1 VTGLDATPLERVAR
15 PSPRRRYRL
24 WGALMAGIVIL
35 ILLIVTLRQPLL
47 AGLGES
53 LVVSDP
59 LEHADLIYVLGGDFW
74 GSRVLLGARLGSQGW
89 APKVLLAGSQYSGA
103 GDPNSYASDLAVDFA
118 VKHGYSRSLFVPV
131 RIEARSTIDEA
142 LVVRPLFHRLGA
154 KRIMLVTSNF
164 HSRRALQVFRLF
176 LPEFDF
182 RVEGSVDDSFDPE
195 AWWKKPEERH
205 LLFSEYEKMMGTPLV
220 RAGLIPR

>member
-1 VTGLDATPLERVAR
+1 VTGLDATTVERVAR
-15 PSPRRRYRL
+15 PIPRRRYRL
-24 WGALMAGIVIL
+24 LAALSAGIL
-35 ILLIVTLRQPLL
+35 ILLILLTFRQPLL
-47 AGLGES
+47 AALGES

-89 APKVLLAGSQYSGA
+89 APKVLLGGSLYSGGGYVNA
-103 GDPNSYASDLAVDFA
+103 YASDLAVDFA
-118 VKHGYSRSLFVPV
+118 VKQGYSRNLFMPVPIV
-131 RIEARSTIDEA
+131 ARSTIDET
-142 LVVRPLFHRLGA
+142 LVVRPIFHRLGA

-182 RVEGSVDDSFDPE
+182 RVEGAVDDAFDPS

-205 LLFSEYEKMMGTPLV
+205 LLFSEYEKMMATPLV